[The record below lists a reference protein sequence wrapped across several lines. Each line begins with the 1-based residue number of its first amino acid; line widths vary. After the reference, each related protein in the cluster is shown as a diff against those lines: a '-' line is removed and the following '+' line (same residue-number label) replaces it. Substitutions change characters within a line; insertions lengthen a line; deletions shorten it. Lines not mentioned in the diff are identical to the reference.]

1 MTTSG
6 TRLLRLDPRDDA
18 QAGAAALAA
27 ALDDAEARRG
37 DMIADTSFLR
47 IEQPLRTG
55 TPVDWLRAFAGIPRV
70 YWSDR
75 EDAFELAGIGTAAAS
90 EGKDLAGLDDLRER
104 VLAGEAGGRFR
115 LVGTVRFDLDR
126 EPDPEWVSFNRAR
139 FVLPLVE
146 MRREGDDVTLAV
158 NMRVAEGMQSG
169 WYDVQRRTARKA
181 LLQGAMPLR
190 TPDTVTPHGE
200 DDDPARWGERIGAL
214 LERIEDG
221 SLSKAV
227 LARRMS
233 KVMELDPIDVLEM
246 LRAEQPRAYH
256 LLVQPA
262 VGEAFVAASP
272 ERLYRRQGSRL
283 ETEALA
289 GTRARTLEP
298 VADAA
303 LADELS
309 GCAKDRAEHA
319 LVRDHVVE
327 ALAPLADE
335 VDAADSPAVRT
346 LASLLH
352 LHTPVV
358 ASLRAEVG
366 DAQLLRALHPT
377 PAVCGVPTERA
388 RAFLREVEPFDRG
401 LYAGPIGCFG
411 QDESE
416 VAVAL
421 RCATLRGHWVQL
433 FAGAGIVD
441 GSDADTEWQET
452 ADKMK
457 VLADALEAVD
467 AR

>member
-1 MTTSG
+1 MSTSG
-6 TRLLRLDPRDDA
+6 TRLLRLEPREDA
-18 QAGAAALAA
+18 RAGADALAA

-37 DMIADTSFLR
+37 EMIADTSFLR
-47 IEQPLRTG
+47 IEQPLRAG
-55 TPVDWLRAFAGIPRV
+55 EPLAWLRAYAGLPRL

-75 EDAFELAGIGTAAAS
+75 TDHVELAGIGTAASS
-90 EGKDLAGLDDLRER
+90 EGKDLGGLDELHAR
-104 VLAGEAGGRFR
+104 VMQGEAGDRFR
-115 LVGTVRFDLDR
+115 LVGTARFDLDR

-146 MRREGDDVTLAV
+146 LRREGEEVTLAV
-158 NMRVAEGMQSG
+158 NLRVAEGMQSG

-181 LLQGAMPLR
+181 LVQGAAPLQV
-190 TPDTVTPHGE
+190 PETVTPQGE

-233 KVMELDPIDVLEM
+233 KVMELDPIDVLEH
-246 LRAEQPRAYH
+246 LRTGQPRAYH

-272 ERLYRRQGSRL
+272 ERLYHRDGRRL

-289 GTRARTLEP
+289 GTRARGQDGQ
-298 VADAA
+298 ADSA
-303 LADELS
+303 LAAELAAS
-309 GCAKDRAEHA
+309 PKDVAEHT
-319 LVRDHVVE
+319 LVRDHVVD
-327 ALAPLADE
+327 ALTPLSDE
-335 VDAADSPAVRT
+335 VEASDTPAVRM
-346 LASLLH
+346 LATLLH

-358 ASLRAEVG
+358 ATLREGVSDG
-366 DAQLLRALHPT
+366 QLLQALHPT

-388 RAFLREVEPFDRG
+388 RAFLRDMEPFDRG

-411 QDESE
+411 KDEAE

-441 GSDADTEWQET
+441 GSDADAEWQET
-452 ADKMK
+452 ADKMN
-457 VLADALEAVD
+457 VLMDALEAVD